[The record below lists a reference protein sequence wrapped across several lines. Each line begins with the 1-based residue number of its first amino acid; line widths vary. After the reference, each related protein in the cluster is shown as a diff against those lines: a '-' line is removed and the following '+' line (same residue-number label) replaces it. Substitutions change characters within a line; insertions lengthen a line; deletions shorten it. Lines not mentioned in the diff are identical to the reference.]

1 LNQGAKQRI
10 VGTVVLLA
18 LALIF
23 LPIIFDGEGSYQAP
37 VSSRIPDTPII
48 SILPEPTQ
56 SRPVIIGNVETI
68 EPEVAATVSL
78 IEEVT
83 ELVEE
88 PSVVIATAESVRDVE
103 ITESA
108 PVFSREVMQL
118 SDAGLPQGWVVRLG
132 SFSDSENASNLV
144 TRLQD
149 AGYKAYSRVMRSSQE
164 ALTGVFVGPWLDRGQ
179 VNEYQQK
186 LQEEFSLVGQQ
197 MAFNQ
202 VDIVI
207 LIITVLSSAFGLWR
221 GLIKE
226 VLSLLTWIAALLV
239 SRVYSEP
246 LAGWMTGMIEN
257 DGIRYVSAFAIL
269 FFIVM
274 MFGTF
279 LNSLLSKL
287 LSVTGL
293 KLADRLLGA
302 GFGVARGVIIV
313 LVIMFIASMFV
324 SETELWQQSQLVPYG
339 MDLIERSQV
348 FIGDMNSVSPTP

>member
-1 LNQGAKQRI
+1 MNQGAKQRI

-186 LQEEFSLVGQQ
+186 LQEEFSLVGL
-197 MAFNQ
+197 
-202 VDIVI
+202 VVRYE
-207 LIITVLSSAFGLWR
+207 L
-221 GLIKE
+221 E
-226 VLSLLTWIAALLV
+226 SL
-239 SRVYSEP
+239 
-246 LAGWMTGMIEN
+246 
-257 DGIRYVSAFAIL
+257 
-269 FFIVM
+269 
-274 MFGTF
+274 
-279 LNSLLSKL
+279 
-287 LSVTGL
+287 
-293 KLADRLLGA
+293 
-302 GFGVARGVIIV
+302 
-313 LVIMFIASMFV
+313 
-324 SETELWQQSQLVPYG
+324 
-339 MDLIERSQV
+339 
-348 FIGDMNSVSPTP
+348 

>member
-78 IEEVT
+78 IEEVI

-186 LQEEFSLVGQQ
+186 LQEEFSL
-197 MAFNQ
+197 A
-202 VDIVI
+202 
-207 LIITVLSSAFGLWR
+207 GLVVR
-221 GLIKE
+221 YELE
-226 VLSLLTWIAALLV
+226 SL
-239 SRVYSEP
+239 
-246 LAGWMTGMIEN
+246 
-257 DGIRYVSAFAIL
+257 
-269 FFIVM
+269 
-274 MFGTF
+274 
-279 LNSLLSKL
+279 
-287 LSVTGL
+287 
-293 KLADRLLGA
+293 
-302 GFGVARGVIIV
+302 
-313 LVIMFIASMFV
+313 
-324 SETELWQQSQLVPYG
+324 
-339 MDLIERSQV
+339 
-348 FIGDMNSVSPTP
+348 

>member
-1 LNQGAKQRI
+1 MNQGAKQRI

-186 LQEEFSLVGQQ
+186 LQEEFSL
-197 MAFNQ
+197 A
-202 VDIVI
+202 
-207 LIITVLSSAFGLWR
+207 GLVVR
-221 GLIKE
+221 YELE
-226 VLSLLTWIAALLV
+226 SL
-239 SRVYSEP
+239 
-246 LAGWMTGMIEN
+246 
-257 DGIRYVSAFAIL
+257 
-269 FFIVM
+269 
-274 MFGTF
+274 
-279 LNSLLSKL
+279 
-287 LSVTGL
+287 
-293 KLADRLLGA
+293 
-302 GFGVARGVIIV
+302 
-313 LVIMFIASMFV
+313 
-324 SETELWQQSQLVPYG
+324 
-339 MDLIERSQV
+339 
-348 FIGDMNSVSPTP
+348 

>member
-1 LNQGAKQRI
+1 MNQGAKQRI

-68 EPEVAATVSL
+68 EPEVAATVTL

-186 LQEEFSLVGQQ
+186 LQEEFSL
-197 MAFNQ
+197 A
-202 VDIVI
+202 
-207 LIITVLSSAFGLWR
+207 GLVVR
-221 GLIKE
+221 YELE
-226 VLSLLTWIAALLV
+226 SL
-239 SRVYSEP
+239 
-246 LAGWMTGMIEN
+246 
-257 DGIRYVSAFAIL
+257 
-269 FFIVM
+269 
-274 MFGTF
+274 
-279 LNSLLSKL
+279 
-287 LSVTGL
+287 
-293 KLADRLLGA
+293 
-302 GFGVARGVIIV
+302 
-313 LVIMFIASMFV
+313 
-324 SETELWQQSQLVPYG
+324 
-339 MDLIERSQV
+339 
-348 FIGDMNSVSPTP
+348 

>member
-78 IEEVT
+78 IEEVI
-83 ELVEE
+83 EIVEE

-186 LQEEFSLVGQQ
+186 LQEEFSL
-197 MAFNQ
+197 A
-202 VDIVI
+202 
-207 LIITVLSSAFGLWR
+207 GLVVR
-221 GLIKE
+221 YELE
-226 VLSLLTWIAALLV
+226 SL
-239 SRVYSEP
+239 
-246 LAGWMTGMIEN
+246 
-257 DGIRYVSAFAIL
+257 
-269 FFIVM
+269 
-274 MFGTF
+274 
-279 LNSLLSKL
+279 
-287 LSVTGL
+287 
-293 KLADRLLGA
+293 
-302 GFGVARGVIIV
+302 
-313 LVIMFIASMFV
+313 
-324 SETELWQQSQLVPYG
+324 
-339 MDLIERSQV
+339 
-348 FIGDMNSVSPTP
+348 

>member
-23 LPIIFDGEGSYQAP
+23 LPLIFDGEGSYQVP
-37 VSSRIPDTPII
+37 VSSRITEPPII

-164 ALTGVFVGPWLDRGQ
+164 SLTGVFVGPWLDRGQ

-186 LQEEFSLVGQQ
+186 LQEEFSL
-197 MAFNQ
+197 A
-202 VDIVI
+202 
-207 LIITVLSSAFGLWR
+207 GLVVR
-221 GLIKE
+221 YELE
-226 VLSLLTWIAALLV
+226 SL
-239 SRVYSEP
+239 
-246 LAGWMTGMIEN
+246 
-257 DGIRYVSAFAIL
+257 
-269 FFIVM
+269 
-274 MFGTF
+274 
-279 LNSLLSKL
+279 
-287 LSVTGL
+287 
-293 KLADRLLGA
+293 
-302 GFGVARGVIIV
+302 
-313 LVIMFIASMFV
+313 
-324 SETELWQQSQLVPYG
+324 
-339 MDLIERSQV
+339 
-348 FIGDMNSVSPTP
+348 

>member
-164 ALTGVFVGPWLDRGQ
+164 SLTGVFVGPWLDRGQ

-186 LQEEFSLVGQQ
+186 LQEEFSL
-197 MAFNQ
+197 A
-202 VDIVI
+202 
-207 LIITVLSSAFGLWR
+207 GLVVR
-221 GLIKE
+221 YELE
-226 VLSLLTWIAALLV
+226 SL
-239 SRVYSEP
+239 
-246 LAGWMTGMIEN
+246 
-257 DGIRYVSAFAIL
+257 
-269 FFIVM
+269 
-274 MFGTF
+274 
-279 LNSLLSKL
+279 
-287 LSVTGL
+287 
-293 KLADRLLGA
+293 
-302 GFGVARGVIIV
+302 
-313 LVIMFIASMFV
+313 
-324 SETELWQQSQLVPYG
+324 
-339 MDLIERSQV
+339 
-348 FIGDMNSVSPTP
+348 